1 MQLICSAVIEELEP
15 LLKSSIFN
23 QVEPA
28 LFVHQ
33 NKPIV
38 IAALGIGLV
47 DFAAGFQNVLG
58 DYPAIDKALLTGTCG
73 VYPGALQEWPIGS
86 LVSPSKISLGDL
98 SEVDQTGYFPEPISS
113 TCLLDESFS
122 RRLAPAYDTHCLTL
136 ATITSEDRTAV
147 RIEHRY
153 QAHFEQMEAYA
164 FARLCQRQKISGA
177 LLFAIANQVGCDGHL
192 QWLDNARQGA
202 CLCAVRL
209 SEKFDLA

>member
-73 VYPGALQEWPIGS
+73 VYPGALQKWPIGS
-86 LVSPSKISLGDL
+86 LVSP
-98 SEVDQTGYFPEPISS
+98 
-113 TCLLDESFS
+113 
-122 RRLAPAYDTHCLTL
+122 
-136 ATITSEDRTAV
+136 
-147 RIEHRY
+147 
-153 QAHFEQMEAYA
+153 
-164 FARLCQRQKISGA
+164 
-177 LLFAIANQVGCDGHL
+177 
-192 QWLDNARQGA
+192 
-202 CLCAVRL
+202 
-209 SEKFDLA
+209 